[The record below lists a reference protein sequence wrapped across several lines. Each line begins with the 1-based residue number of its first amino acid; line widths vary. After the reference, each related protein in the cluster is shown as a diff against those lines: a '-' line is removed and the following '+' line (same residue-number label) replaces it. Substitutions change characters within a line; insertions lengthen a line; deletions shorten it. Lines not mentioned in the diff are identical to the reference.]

1 MDKELLFKPR
11 LPEED
16 VDIPGVGTIRVR
28 GLSRH
33 EGVYVSAANGP
44 EAAERRALA
53 CGMVDPTM
61 SEEEVGRWQRA
72 APAGE
77 LDPVAETITR
87 LSGMAPE
94 SAKEAVKEF
103 EADPSLEF

>member
-33 EGVYVSAANGP
+33 EGIHVGAANGT
-44 EAAERRALA
+44 EASERRAIA
-53 CGMVDPTM
+53 CGMVDPAMT
-61 SEEEVGRWQRA
+61 EEEVGRWQRA

-77 LDPVAETITR
+77 LDPVSEAITR

-94 SAKEAVKEF
+94 SAKEAVKTF

>member
-16 VDIPGVGTIRVR
+16 IEIPGVGTVRIR

-33 EGVYVSAANGP
+33 EGIHVSNANGP
-44 EAAERRALA
+44 EATERRALSL
-53 CGMVDPTM
+53 GMVDPALT
-61 SEEEVGRWQRA
+61 EDEVGRWQRA

-77 LDPVAETITR
+77 LDPISEAITR
-87 LSGMAPE
+87 LSGMAAD
-94 SAKEAVKEF
+94 SAKEAMREF
-103 EADPSLEF
+103 TADPAAEF